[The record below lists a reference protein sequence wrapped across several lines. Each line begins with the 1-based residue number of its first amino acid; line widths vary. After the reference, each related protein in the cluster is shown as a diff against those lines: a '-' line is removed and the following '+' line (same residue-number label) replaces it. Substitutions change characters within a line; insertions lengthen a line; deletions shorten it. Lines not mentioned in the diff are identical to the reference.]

1 MVARS
6 FSYCTRRGSEFE
18 RGRNITGK
26 MSFAWK
32 GEEMAASVDRDEAGR
47 YGGDDAVDFREGM
60 KVTMVCSEDGGET
73 ELKWW

>member
-1 MVARS
+1 MIGDDGDNQEERRWKLEVKMVA
-6 FSYCTRRGSEFE
+6 
-18 RGRNITGK
+18 
-26 MSFAWK
+26 
-32 GEEMAASVDRDEAGR
+32 SVGCDEAGR